1 MQRPTHIPSEIPP
14 ESKKKNILFLISS
27 IGGGGA
33 ERVACRLVSEFI
45 KNNNVYLYKKYEI
58 IKNN

>member
-27 IGGGGA
+27 IGGDGA
-33 ERVACRLVSEFI
+33 ERVVCRLV
-45 KNNNVYLYKKYEI
+45 
-58 IKNN
+58 